1 MLPPRPVP
9 GWGKALVVL
18 LFLFQLHAHAEVD
31 SFCAGEREQALKVA
45 QRIDREWPLFGHGDI
60 PSVYIR
66 ALGERLAQSTAQ
78 GRVVPWH
85 FQVVRDRAAN
95 AYWVGGGFVYVTE
108 GALNLV
114 QTESEIAAILA
125 HEMGHQLAGHL
136 CQAPPTLWESF
147 WSLMGGWSTPESGRE
162 VHKQGVGSLTQVI
175 DMAKELEADRLAVQI
190 LDLAGYD
197 PRAVL
202 TVARRLPAG
211 DSFHRLRD
219 QRRIRAL
226 EDLVVGYPS
235 RSEKG
240 SKGSKELQRVKRE
253 LASQ

>member
-9 GWGKALVVL
+9 GWGRAFIVL
-18 LFLFQLHAHAEVD
+18 LFLFQLHAHAEV
-31 SFCAGEREQALKVA
+31 STFCASEREQALKA
-45 QRIDREWPLFGHGDI
+45 ARRIDREWPLFGHGDI

-66 ALGERLAQSTAQ
+66 TLGERLARSTAQ

-95 AYWVGGGFVYVTE
+95 AYWIGGGFIYVTE

-147 WSLMGGWSTPESGRE
+147 WSLMGAWSTPESSRE

-175 DMAKELEADRLAVQI
+175 DIAKELEADRLAVQI
-190 LDLAGYD
+190 LDRAGYD

-202 TVARRLPAG
+202 AVARRLPAG
-211 DSFHRLRD
+211 DGFHRLRD
-219 QRRIRAL
+219 ERRTRAL
-226 EDLVVGYPS
+226 EDLLVGTSP
-235 RSEKG
+235 RSE
-240 SKGSKELQRVKRE
+240 KGSKELQRVKRE

>member
-9 GWGKALVVL
+9 GWGRAFIVL
-18 LFLFQLHAHAEVD
+18 LFLFQLHAHAEV
-31 SFCAGEREQALKVA
+31 STFCASEREQALKA
-45 QRIDREWPLFGHGDI
+45 ARRIDREWPLFGHGDI

-66 ALGERLAQSTAQ
+66 TLGERLARSTAQ

-95 AYWVGGGFVYVTE
+95 AYWIGGGFIYVTE

-147 WSLMGGWSTPESGRE
+147 WSLMGDWSTPESSRE
-162 VHKQGVGSLTQVI
+162 VRRQGVGSLTQAI
-175 DMAKELEADRLAVQI
+175 DIAKELEADRLAVQI
-190 LDLAGYD
+190 LDRAGYD

-211 DSFHRLRD
+211 DGFHRLRD
-219 QRRIRAL
+219 ERRICAL
-226 EDLVVGYPS
+226 EGLLVGTSP

-240 SKGSKELQRVKRE
+240 SKELRRVKRE

>member
-18 LFLFQLHAHAEVD
+18 LFLFQLHAHAEV
-31 SFCAGEREQALKVA
+31 STFCANEGEQALKA
-45 QRIDREWPLFGHGDI
+45 ARRIDREWPLFGHGDI

-66 ALGERLAQSTAQ
+66 TLGERLAQSTAQ
-78 GRVVPWH
+78 GRAVPWH

-95 AYWVGGGFVYVTE
+95 AYWIGGGFIYVTE

-147 WSLMGGWSTPESGRE
+147 WSLMGDWLTPESSRE
-162 VHKQGVGSLTQVI
+162 VRRQGVGSLTQVI
-175 DMAKELEADRLAVQI
+175 DIAKELEADRLAVQI
-190 LDLAGYD
+190 LDRAGYD

-202 TVARRLPAG
+202 AVARRLPAG

-219 QRRIRAL
+219 ERRIRAL
-226 EDLVVGYPS
+226 EDLLVGTSP
-235 RSEKG
+235 RSE
-240 SKGSKELQRVKRE
+240 KGSKELQRVKRE